1 MKRKIFFLFPIFL
14 IILLSLYFLIF
25 RNNINNEDK
34 VINNDKD
41 KIISISKINIAY
53 NNILNIPL
61 YFNNI
66 DNKYTKMDNIEEIV
80 LYNDMF
86 VSTLNLKEITQ
97 NNDCFY
103 EDKLYYEY
111 IYKLEIPLKENF
123 HEENLNLKIKLI
135 NDSTLITKIGEVN
148 NFINNNY
155 QILDYK
161 EIYITSSYIENNKTI
176 SGLVIKS
183 NNDLIINKISLGS
196 PTLNIDTT
204 NILNN
209 FGDNIYNIDLK
220 DYIDNYDYIGKI
232 NFNEFKLI
240 NNILSLLPIKYEELL
255 YTDEILILINNKYL
269 LEPLKYLKI
278 RNLNEIKGFL
288 NEYYN

>member
-209 FGDNIYNIDLK
+209 FKDNIYNIDLK